1 MLASDRRYTDTV
13 LPSASATV
21 ITALEQE
28 GGTLDAW
35 LLREENHAPLNGGG
49 FVNRDHELG
58 ALRRVAPL
66 REVCMFVGATPTVY
80 FVLIGPAVVS
90 YLRPCCDISHG

>member
-1 MLASDRRYTDTV
+1 MSMSASGRRDPDTV
-13 LPSASATV
+13 LPSASA
-21 ITALEQE
+21 IMTALGQA

-58 ALRRVAPL
+58 ALRRVVPL
-66 REVCMFVGATPTVY
+66 REVRLRSVSRGHANR
-80 FVLIGPAVVS
+80 VLFKLIPRAG
-90 YLRPCCDISHG
+90 CCVIFKIVL

>member
-58 ALRRVAPL
+58 ALRRVMPL
-66 REVCMFVGATPTVY
+66 REVCWS
-80 FVLIGPAVVS
+80 L
-90 YLRPCCDISHG
+90 